1 MIASS
6 AGAEN
11 TPVSSGRLM
20 SLGGFTA
27 DIFDFQES
35 GDVAVEHIC
44 GALAGI
50 ASWGFAAFERSAF
63 KLPWID

>member
-1 MIASS
+1 MIATS

-11 TPVSSGRLM
+11 TPVFSSRLM
-20 SLGGFTA
+20 SVGGFIA
-27 DIFDFQES
+27 DIFNFQES

-44 GALAGI
+44 AALAGI
-50 ASWGFAAFERSAF
+50 ASWGFAVCERSTF

>member
-1 MIASS
+1 MIATS

-11 TPVSSGRLM
+11 APVCSGRPM
-20 SLGGFTA
+20 SLGGCSA

-44 GALAGI
+44 GAFAGV
-50 ASWGFAAFERSAF
+50 ASWGFAACERSTF